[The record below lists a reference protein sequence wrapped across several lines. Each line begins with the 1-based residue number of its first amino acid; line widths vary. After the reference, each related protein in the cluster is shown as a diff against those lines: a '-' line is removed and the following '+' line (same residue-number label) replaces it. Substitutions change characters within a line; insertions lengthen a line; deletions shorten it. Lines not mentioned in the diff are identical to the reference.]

1 MQKLILQEVLSQL
14 KFEEQN
20 NNMQSKLEKQLLI
33 EDRKNSC
40 IFRLI
45 RAVELGATTC
55 AYKKS
60 KKGGK
65 IAMKDIAEQQ
75 GMP

>member
-1 MQKLILQEVLSQL
+1 MSQL
-14 KFEEQN
+14 KYDELK
-20 NNMQSKLEKQLLI
+20 SKLESKFELDLLI
-33 EDRKNSC
+33 QDRKNSC
-40 IFRLI
+40 VFRLI

-60 KKGGK
+60 KNGGK